1 MELRQKKKERLTDEA
16 SMFSFVCK
24 PFLLF
29 LLISRQSLVSVSG
42 CLSSVWLAVARFSG
56 GIRSTPFEEDS
67 ARNGSA
73 ARPCQCRQSH
83 MLPLHPCIGN
93 RWLTG

>member
-29 LLISRQSLVSVSG
+29 LLISPILVSVAG
-42 CLSSVWLAVARFSG
+42 CLSSVWQAMAMFSG
-56 GIRSTPFEEDS
+56 GIHSTPFEEDS

-73 ARPCQCRQSH
+73 A
-83 MLPLHPCIGN
+83 
-93 RWLTG
+93 